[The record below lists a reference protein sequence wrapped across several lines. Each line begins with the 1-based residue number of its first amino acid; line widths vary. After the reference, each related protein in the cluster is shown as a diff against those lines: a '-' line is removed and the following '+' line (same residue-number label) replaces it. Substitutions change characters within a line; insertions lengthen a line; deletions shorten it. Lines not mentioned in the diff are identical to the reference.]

1 MQRVL
6 FRGSSLTTHK
16 FLHSYTKINQNP
28 DHSFTLLA
36 ASTRSRLRFNSFG
49 PDSPVEKKPDPI
61 IESTSVALKDVALP
75 VKDVSNK
82 GKTWVKNIRFGFL
95 FGNLAIEDFNLPSYD
110 LDLTLFLGWLL
121 DNKYHDI
128 GIVVG
133 DVISFWMVN
142 VNLNL
147 WLDHRTPKLEA
158 QLVVYNSPKLAI
170 ERREAFTML
179 DGSFRIKANRKREF
193 AGTVKSTAGNFTTI
207 VSQQFKLTY
216 VVRFYFNGTYKV

>member
-1 MQRVL
+1 MKRVL

-61 IESTSVALKDVALP
+61 IESTSVAVKDVALP
-75 VKDVSNK
+75 VKDVNNK
-82 GKTWVKNIRFGFL
+82 
-95 FGNLAIEDFNLPSYD
+95 
-110 LDLTLFLGWLL
+110 DLTLFLGWLL

-170 ERREAFTML
+170 QRREAFTML

-193 AGTVKSTAGNFTTI
+193 AGMVKSTAGNFTTI

>member
-61 IESTSVALKDVALP
+61 IESTSVAVKDVALP

-82 GKTWVKNIRFGFL
+82 GKTW
-95 FGNLAIEDFNLPSYD
+95 DFNLPSYD

-170 ERREAFTML
+170 QRREAFTML

-193 AGTVKSTAGNFTTI
+193 AGMVKSTAGNFTTI